1 MLYRSVQIFGKSDS
15 RFNHIVTNLS
25 DKVNLKHTIVQ
36 LISDTY
42 IPMKISTH
50 KQTLILEVKVKVGI
64 GMYCK
69 CN

>member
-1 MLYRSVQIFGKSDS
+1 MIYRSGQIFGKSDS

-42 IPMKISTH
+42 EDINS
-50 KQTLILEVKVKVGI
+50 
-64 GMYCK
+64 
-69 CN
+69 